1 MTSRRSTLAF
11 LGVAAGVVVGF
22 QTLPSLLDR
31 FSGLPEFEPLANPE
45 GFRRITGGSSSSGAF
60 DPFVGLE
67 AQDDGLRAET
77 IAAVEADLC
86 NALYA
91 DVAEDP
97 STVPIASFSDYYCP
111 YCRVQ
116 MRRLAD
122 IAEQLDSGVAISWH
136 ELPLLGEGS
145 DRAARAALAAKRQG
159 AYLAFQQALWT
170 TPFQPTRDYL
180 LRLSETVGIDG
191 ERLIN
196 DMQSQDVAEDLMV
209 SKALSR
215 IFGFIGTPAMVVG
228 GTVIQGEITD
238 AVLRS
243 VIAIELD
250 DGWQRI
256 C

>member
-1 MTSRRSTLAF
+1 
-11 LGVAAGVVVGF
+11 
-22 QTLPSLLDR
+22 
-31 FSGLPEFEPLANPE
+31 
-45 GFRRITGGSSSSGAF
+45 
-60 DPFVGLE
+60 
-67 AQDDGLRAET
+67 
-77 IAAVEADLC
+77 
-86 NALYA
+86 
-91 DVAEDP
+91 
-97 STVPIASFSDYYCP
+97 
-111 YCRVQ
+111 
-116 MRRLAD
+116 
-122 IAEQLDSGVAISWH
+122 
-136 ELPLLGEGS
+136 
-145 DRAARAALAAKRQG
+145 
-159 AYLAFQQALWT
+159 
-170 TPFQPTRDYL
+170 
-180 LRLSETVGIDG
+180 LSETVGIDG

>member
-1 MTSRRSTLAF
+1 MAELTMAALAKDEIARR
-11 LGVAAGVVVGF
+11 
-22 QTLPSLLDR
+22 R
-31 FSGLPEFEPLANPE
+31 
-45 GFRRITGGSSSSGAF
+45 
-60 DPFVGLE
+60 
-67 AQDDGLRAET
+67 LRQT

>member
-22 QTLPSLLDR
+22 QALPSLLDR

>member
-22 QTLPSLLDR
+22 QALPSLLDR

-238 AVLRS
+238 AMLRR
-243 VIAIELD
+243 VVEVERQE
-250 DGWQRI
+250 GWRRI
-256 C
+256 

>member
-22 QTLPSLLDR
+22 QALPSLLDR

-122 IAEQLDSGVAISWH
+122 IGEQLDSGVAISWH

-170 TPFQPTRDYL
+170 TPFQPKRDYL
-180 LRLSETVGIDG
+180 LQLSETVGIDG

-196 DMQSQDVAEDLMV
+196 DMQSRDVAEDLMV
-209 SKALSR
+209 SKALAR

-243 VIAIELD
+243 VIAIERKD
-250 DGWQRI
+250 VWQRI

>member
-22 QTLPSLLDR
+22 QALPSLLDR

-191 ERLIN
+191 ERLID

>member
-22 QTLPSLLDR
+22 QALPSLLDR

-170 TPFQPTRDYL
+170 TPFQPTRD
-180 LRLSETVGIDG
+180 
-191 ERLIN
+191 
-196 DMQSQDVAEDLMV
+196 
-209 SKALSR
+209 
-215 IFGFIGTPAMVVG
+215 
-228 GTVIQGEITD
+228 
-238 AVLRS
+238 
-243 VIAIELD
+243 
-250 DGWQRI
+250 
-256 C
+256 

>member
-1 MTSRRSTLAF
+1 MAALAKDEIARR
-11 LGVAAGVVVGF
+11 
-22 QTLPSLLDR
+22 R
-31 FSGLPEFEPLANPE
+31 
-45 GFRRITGGSSSSGAF
+45 
-60 DPFVGLE
+60 
-67 AQDDGLRAET
+67 LRQT

>member
-145 DRAARAALAAKRQG
+145 DRAAKAALAAKRQG

>member
-22 QTLPSLLDR
+22 QALPSLLDR

-122 IAEQLDSGVAISWH
+122 IGEQLDSGVAISWH

-180 LRLSETVGIDG
+180 LQLSETVGIDG

-196 DMQSQDVAEDLMV
+196 DMQSRDVAEDLMV
-209 SKALSR
+209 SKALAR

-243 VIAIELD
+243 VIAIERKD
-250 DGWQRI
+250 VWQRI

>member
-22 QTLPSLLDR
+22 QALPSLLDR

-122 IAEQLDSGVAISWH
+122 FGEQLDSGVAISWH

-180 LRLSETVGIDG
+180 LQLSETVGIDG

-196 DMQSQDVAEDLMV
+196 DMQSRDVAEDLMV
-209 SKALSR
+209 SKALAR

-243 VIAIELD
+243 VIAIERKD
-250 DGWQRI
+250 VWQRI

>member
-31 FSGLPEFEPLANPE
+31 FSGMPEFEPLARPE
-45 GFRRITGGSSSSGAF
+45 GFRRISGGSSSSGAF

-67 AQDDGLRAET
+67 AKEDGPSADT
-77 IAAVEADLC
+77 IAEVEADLC
-86 NALYA
+86 KALYPDA
-91 DVAEDP
+91 GDDP
-97 STVPIASFSDYYCP
+97 SIVPVASFSDYYCP

-122 IAEQLDSGVAISWH
+122 LAEERDSGVAVSWH

-145 DRAARAALAAKRQG
+145 ERAAQAALAAKRQG
-159 AYLAFQQALWT
+159 AYIAFQEALWKT
-170 TPFQPTRDYL
+170 AFQPGRDYL
-180 LRLSETVGIDG
+180 LRLSETIGIDG

-196 DMQSQDVAEDLMV
+196 DMQSRDIAEDIMV

-215 IFGFIGTPAMVVG
+215 LFGFIGTPAMVVG

-238 AVLRS
+238 AVLRR
-243 VIAIELD
+243 VVEVEREE
-250 DGWQRI
+250 GWRRI